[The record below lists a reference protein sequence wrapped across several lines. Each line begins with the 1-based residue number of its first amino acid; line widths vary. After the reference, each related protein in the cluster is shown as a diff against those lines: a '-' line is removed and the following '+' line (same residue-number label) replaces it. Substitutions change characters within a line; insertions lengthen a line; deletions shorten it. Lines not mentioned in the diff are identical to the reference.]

1 MRNEGGRIAIS
12 FSFEKMNRMQKE
24 KRIIGKGLYVGLRFF
39 DFDSIAV
46 GSQGPVPST

>member
-39 DFDSIAV
+39 DLV